1 MPPTYEFESELQ
13 EAIVRALEACGCW
26 PMVNRVVKHRRA
38 PTGLGTGSPDLLV
51 AIPTHGLLFVECK
64 RDAASKPSPEQIRW
78 HARAR
83 TFGVRSVVVRSA
95 TEVLAC
101 VQAIRGGRAWPV
113 TPVATDA
120 ASGSPSPPQARQR
133 PRGRTSSCSAAP
145 ARPDGRSGR
154 QATVSELTH
163 GTKGKVA

>member
-51 AIPTHGLLFVECK
+51 AIPTHGLVWLECK
-64 RDAASKPSPEQIRW
+64 RDAASKPSPEQVAF
-78 HARAR
+78 HARLR
-83 TFGVRSVVVRSA
+83 MFGQRVYVVRSVAES
-95 TEVLAC
+95 LAV

-133 PRGRTSSCSAAP
+133 HRGRTSSCP
-145 ARPDGRSGR
+145 AGPTRPEGRSG
-154 QATVSELTH
+154 AANGKLTTAH
-163 GTKGKVA
+163 SGTRGGV